1 MGWKKNKIDTN
12 MPKNRHIY
20 NLLKY
25 KYLLFNKLSA
35 EGSFVQNYTNF
46 LS

>member
-12 MPKNRHIY
+12 VPKNRHAY

-25 KYLLFNKLSA
+25 KCFLFDKFLTK
-35 EGSFVQNYTNF
+35 ESFV
-46 LS
+46 